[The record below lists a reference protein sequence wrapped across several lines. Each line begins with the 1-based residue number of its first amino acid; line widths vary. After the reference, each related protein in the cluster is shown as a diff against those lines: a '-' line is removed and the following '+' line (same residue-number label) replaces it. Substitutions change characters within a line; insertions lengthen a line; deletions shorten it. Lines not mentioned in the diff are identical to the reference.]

1 MIAELLFFILAS
13 SGVTVVI
20 SISSI
25 FEPIRL
31 FIQKRSSFLGELIA
45 CPMCTGFWSGLFIS
59 LISFDINPIYGGSIA
74 SLSGWVC
81 VSLVDVMHSA
91 SNYFEASIEQG
102 DEQ

>member
-1 MIAELLFFILAS
+1 MIAELLFFMLAS
-13 SGVTVVI
+13 VGVTVVI

-31 FIQKRSSFLGELIA
+31 FIQSRSSFLGELIT
-45 CPMCTGFWSGLFIS
+45 CPMCTGFWSGLLIS
-59 LISFDINPIYGGSIA
+59 LISFDINPVYGGAIA
-74 SLSGWVC
+74 SLASWVC

-91 SNYFEASIEQG
+91 SNYFEVSIEQG